1 MRSPSARSCRPAG
14 RALRSA
20 ERLAIAVDVGTT
32 TLAASLVDRETGER
46 LAFSGR
52 ANPQREFGADV
63 IARLQAAC
71 ESEENL
77 RELCRSVNQALEEMA
92 DELLDQAGA
101 LREVPLLLAMAGNPA
116 MEHLLLGLP
125 VRSLA
130 LLPFRPLFSQGR
142 RVRTSSL
149 GWKRDVEAF
158 LFPLPGGFVGGDLVA
173 FLHGCREDFSPH
185 SSPLTPH
192 TLYLDLGTNGEIAL
206 SAGGRLWATSAAA
219 GPAFEGGNLSC
230 GMPALPG
237 AIDNVLLTEGKI
249 SLSTIGGAPPVGICG
264 SGVLEAVSEMLREG
278 ILDRSGRIRPP
289 GEIDSN
295 LGNRVTGMDGSL
307 AFVLYRDAART
318 IHLSQED
325 IRQVQL
331 AKAAVRAGMEVL
343 FRHAGISPREVARV
357 VLTGSFGA
365 VLSPEWLKNVG
376 IFTENMVIISDFV
389 REGALAGVERA
400 LLDPRGFAAVDELAR
415 RIRVIPLSGTP
426 AFEQHFLEQ
435 MNFPGS

>member
-1 MRSPSARSCRPAG
+1 M
-14 RALRSA
+14 RSA

-32 TLAASLVDRETGER
+32 TLAASLVDRESGER
-46 LAFSGR
+46 LAFSGQ

-71 ESEENL
+71 ASEEHL
-77 RELCRSVNQALEEMA
+77 RELCRSVNRAIQEMA
-92 DELLDQAGA
+92 DELMDSAGIRGGEPELVA
-101 LREVPLLLAMAGNPA
+101 IAGNPT

-125 VRSLA
+125 VDSLA
-130 LLPFRPLFSQGR
+130 HLPFRPLFSEGQ
-142 RVRTSSL
+142 RTRTVEL
-149 GWKRDVEAF
+149 GWKRDLEAV

-173 FLHGCREDFSPH
+173 FLHGCLAQEPLGGSPG
-185 SSPLTPH
+185 SSHQSPVTAN

-206 SAGGRLWATSAAA
+206 SAGGKLWATSAAA
-219 GPAFEGGNLSC
+219 GPAFEGGNLAC

-237 AIDNVLLTEGKI
+237 AIDRVRLSEGRI
-249 SLSTIGGAPPVGICG
+249 ALSTIGGAPPVGICG

-289 GEIDSN
+289 HEIDSN
-295 LGNRVTGMDGSL
+295 LGNRVTGIGGSTS
-307 AFVLYRDAART
+307 FVLYRDAAGT
-318 IHLSQED
+318 VHLSQED

-343 FRHAGISPREVARV
+343 FRHAGISALQVARV

-376 IFTENMVIISDFV
+376 IFSENMVIIADFI
-389 REGALAGVERA
+389 REGALAGIEQA
-400 LLDPRGFAAVDELAR
+400 LRDADGLAQVNELAR

-426 AFEQHFLEQ
+426 SFERHFLEQ
-435 MNFPGS
+435 MDFPGP